1 MELQSIFLSFST
13 SYPLFLK
20 MVLSDLTF
28 HIYHIST
35 VYLKLYQIRL
45 SFITLHSRC
54 FHHLYW
60 YAKTEDLYR
69 KIMFMVLS
77 GLYLN

>member
-45 SFITLHSRC
+45 SFITFIPDVFITCIGTPKLRIYIEKSC
-54 FHHLYW
+54 SWF
-60 YAKTEDLYR
+60 
-69 KIMFMVLS
+69 
-77 GLYLN
+77 

>member
-45 SFITLHSRC
+45 SFITVIPVVFITCGIGMPKLRIYIENSC
-54 FHHLYW
+54 SWF
-60 YAKTEDLYR
+60 
-69 KIMFMVLS
+69 
-77 GLYLN
+77 